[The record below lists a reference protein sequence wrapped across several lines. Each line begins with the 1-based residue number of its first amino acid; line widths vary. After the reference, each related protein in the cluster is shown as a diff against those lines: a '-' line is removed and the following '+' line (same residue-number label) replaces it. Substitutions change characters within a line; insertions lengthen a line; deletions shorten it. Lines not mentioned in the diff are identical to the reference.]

1 MQPIGRV
8 LIGHDQII
16 WQDSEDI
23 LRQDHDVLNYFQEIY
38 NDIRMGKN
46 IVLLRLGRY
55 RPIQA
60 YKR

>member
-8 LIGHDQII
+8 LIGHDHII
-16 WQDSEDI
+16 WQESEDI

-46 IVLLRLGRY
+46 IVVLRLGRY
-55 RPIQA
+55 RPIQT